1 MTISQDD
8 DDGNPPDGP
17 SPVKRS
23 KTATEVAPRAS
34 ATSATAQL
42 EETEIVSGSV
52 HPVQA
57 SRSKNAVGKPSKQ
70 ATCKKELQMLLD
82 SAYEVRSDLTDGG
95 GTEPEDQDGGGPRRS
110 RRGPVPRRD
119 RSLESNAS
127 SQHTTTSHPPSKP
140 VSKKG

>member
-8 DDGNPPDGP
+8 DDGNAPDGP

-23 KTATEVAPRAS
+23 RTATEVAPT
-34 ATSATAQL
+34 ATSTAQL

-57 SRSKNAVGKPSKQ
+57 SKSKNAVGKPFKQ
-70 ATCKKELQMLLD
+70 ATSKKELQKLLD
-82 SAYEVRSDLTDGG
+82 SAYEVRSDLTDGGG

>member
-34 ATSATAQL
+34 VTSTAQL

-57 SRSKNAVGKPSKQ
+57 SRSKNAVGKPFKQ
-70 ATCKKELQMLLD
+70 ATSKKELQKLLD

>member
-34 ATSATAQL
+34 ATSTAQL

-57 SRSKNAVGKPSKQ
+57 SRSKNAVGKPFKQ
-70 ATCKKELQMLLD
+70 ATSKKELQKLLD
-82 SAYEVRSDLTDGG
+82 SAYEVRSDLTDG
-95 GTEPEDQDGGGPRRS
+95 TEPEDQEGGGPRRS

-119 RSLESNAS
+119 RSLGSNAS